1 MNGLNSRISKW
12 IISKARKF
20 LRLESKFIERIAS
33 EAPKVVDYFG
43 DIQIERLPSL
53 KSKTIPD
60 KPIWTFSSGTIF
72 AFNHKIYYKACQ
84 SCRRKVFEDSKQCSK
99 CGSLAFG
106 LALKATI
113 YIKDDNEEWCEPIT
127 FFSEYIQSLLRMK
140 SEPIIDE
147 ITITEI
153 HDALLKLQGRK
164 IGFRVKCEQLGR
176 VSDDGQEMVSGVLTV
191 ELPILFRK

>member
-1 MNGLNSRISKW
+1 MLTSTPMS
-12 IISKARKF
+12 S
-20 LRLESKFIERIAS
+20 IERIDSSA
-33 EAPKVVDYFG
+33 EEPLVVDYLG
-43 DIQIERLPSL
+43 IETESVSSL
-53 KSKTIPD
+53 KSRNISENAD
-60 KPIWTFSSGTIF
+60 ETFTLGTIF
-72 AFNHKIYYKACQ
+72 AFDPRIHYKACQ
-84 SCRRKVFEDSKQCSK
+84 CCRREVFEDSKECPN
-99 CGSLAFG
+99 CGSLTFD
-106 LALKATI
+106 LALKATVF
-113 YIKDDNEEWCEPIT
+113 IKDDEEEYCEPIT
-127 FFSEYIQSLLRMK
+127 FFGEHIQSLLRMK